1 MRLSSAYP
9 VILSTDVAAA
19 ARFWRT
25 HFGFSTTFEVDWY
38 VSLRHQQDHQDQQDP
53 QNPQNPQQ
61 WELGIVA
68 AEHDTVPTTHR
79 RPTGALLINLEV
91 DDVDEQY
98 RRLVL
103 DGPLTAVLPLRSEP
117 FGQRHFIVPAPD
129 GVLVD
134 VITPI
139 APDPTYASA
148 VVPAVTPAAVMT
160 PTAPTST
167 TAGNT

>member
-1 MRLSSAYP
+1 MQITSAYP
-9 VILSTDVAAA
+9 VLLSSDVTATAD
-19 ARFWRT
+19 FWRT
-25 HFGFSTTFEVDWY
+25 HFGFETTFEVDWY
-38 VSLRHQQDHQDQQDP
+38 VSLR
-53 QNPQNPQQ
+53 NQQ

-68 AEHDTVPTTHR
+68 ADHETVPATHR

-103 DGPLTAVLPLRSEP
+103 DGPLEALLPLRSEA
-117 FGQRHFIVPAPD
+117 FGQRHFILAAPG

-139 APDPTYASA
+139 ETDPTYASA
-148 VVPAVTPAAVMT
+148 LVTP
-160 PTAPTST
+160 TSG
-167 TAGNT
+167 GNA